1 MPDFDDP
8 EKKRGVTPTRI
19 GIWVVVGAIGLYM
32 VVSGVVGALTA
43 GG

>member
-1 MPDFDDP
+1 MSDP
-8 EKKRGVTPTRI
+8 GDGKKSGITPTRI

-32 VVSGVVGALTA
+32 IVSCLLGVLN